1 MMSENPQRT
10 AFTSLDPEWAA
21 YRDQLVAYARAGA
34 EGLSPGDP
42 RALVPESLRPGKHR
56 VHSSYVWLGGL
67 GAAMTVAV
75 LMVVSMFGSV
85 VGALAK
91 APSSLLVVP
100 FVALGVMVLVVVVFA
115 VVFLVQWLSWKHLSY
130 ELLPEEFN
138 LYSGILNKKRRHVPY
153 QRVQS
158 VNQQAGVLQ
167 RILGVCDVKIDT
179 AGGASNDAI
188 MLKFVQ
194 TSEAEALRS
203 EIFRRK
209 KILLAGGA
217 VDEFGNAFVSGMVVP
232 SAWMMANAAG
242 DERAVRIAFGEDP
255 ASVQASAA
263 FAAAD
268 ARVAST
274 AAQLSGNVLDGA
286 DEVLQDI
293 RGVFGGEEVATGSV
307 SYETGLSNKELF
319 FAGLSGAAGHF
330 GVIIAGIIGVASF
343 VAQIFESNIQ
353 AWTEDAVEGMI
364 AGTALE
370 GASPDAAASV
380 VGGAF
385 NTFAWE
391 VALWAVLCVIALW
404 AFSVVGSVV
413 QYGGF
418 RVRRR
423 ENRIEVEHGLLQR
436 SFHGVDV
443 DRVQTVVI
451 KQSFVRRLIGY
462 CELSVGKIDSLSTE
476 DSNAVQSSSVRGL
489 VIHPFVKVSRVPE
502 ILDGVL
508 PEFSHVPE
516 ETGAS
521 RRCCPSPR
529 HRSSQRHSQR
539 VVLAVRRCGCCLCGI
554 RVHGGFGNGCCGSR
568 AVLYRTNCVFRLL
581 RLLHPDVCFECDRRR
596 FVVQAFGHGTQPRFH
611 EHDERRLVRED
622 LHYSAQENTVWLHQ
636 DESVSAYST
645 CRHSECAYGCGRR
658 RHDGGVVGCFRG
670 GCRRVD

>member
-1 MMSENPQRT
+1 M
-10 AFTSLDPEWAA
+10 
-21 YRDQLVAYARAGA
+21 
-34 EGLSPGDP
+34 
-42 RALVPESLRPGKHR
+42 
-56 VHSSYVWLGGL
+56 SSYVWLGGL

-194 TSEAEALRS
+194 TFEAEALRS

-293 RGVFGGEEVATGSV
+293 RGVFGGRRGCNGVRLIRNGIEQQRAFLRRPFGRCRPFRCDYRRHHRRGVV
-307 SYETGLSNKELF
+307 C
-319 FAGLSGAAGHF
+319 GAD
-330 GVIIAGIIGVASF
+330 I
-343 VAQIFESNIQ
+343 
-353 AWTEDAVEGMI
+353 
-364 AGTALE
+364 
-370 GASPDAAASV
+370 
-380 VGGAF
+380 
-385 NTFAWE
+385 
-391 VALWAVLCVIALW
+391 
-404 AFSVVGSVV
+404 
-413 QYGGF
+413 
-418 RVRRR
+418 
-423 ENRIEVEHGLLQR
+423 RIKH
-436 SFHGVDV
+436 SGVDG
-443 DRVQTVVI
+443 
-451 KQSFVRRLIGY
+451 RRGGGHD
-462 CELSVGKIDSLSTE
+462 SGNGPGRSLS
-476 DSNAVQSSSVRGL
+476 
-489 VIHPFVKVSRVPE
+489 
-502 ILDGVL
+502 
-508 PEFSHVPE
+508 
-516 ETGAS
+516 
-521 RRCCPSPR
+521 
-529 HRSSQRHSQR
+529 
-539 VVLAVRRCGCCLCGI
+539 
-554 RVHGGFGNGCCGSR
+554 
-568 AVLYRTNCVFRLL
+568 
-581 RLLHPDVCFECDRRR
+581 
-596 FVVQAFGHGTQPRFH
+596 
-611 EHDERRLVRED
+611 
-622 LHYSAQENTVWLHQ
+622 
-636 DESVSAYST
+636 
-645 CRHSECAYGCGRR
+645 
-658 RHDGGVVGCFRG
+658 
-670 GCRRVD
+670 GCRRVGRRRCVQHVRIGKWRCGRCCA